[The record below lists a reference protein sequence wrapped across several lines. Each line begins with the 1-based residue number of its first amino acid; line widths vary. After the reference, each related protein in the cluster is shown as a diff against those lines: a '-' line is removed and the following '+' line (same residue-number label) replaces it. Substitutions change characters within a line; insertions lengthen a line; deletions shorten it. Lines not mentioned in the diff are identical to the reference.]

1 MKLFKNFFLITFIIL
16 FSLNNLKADEK
27 ISYLDIEFILAN
39 TLAGKSLLENLKKV
53 EDTKINEF
61 KANDLKFQN
70 NEKKILAK
78 KNIISNEEIKKE
90 INALQIEFQKYK
102 KDKTK
107 EIIILEKKRNENII
121 NFLNLINPIIE
132 KYMTDNSIYILI
144 DKKNVFIANKD
155 YDITKK
161 LIELIDNQIKT
172 VVIK

>member
-1 MKLFKNFFLITFIIL
+1 MKLFKNLFLITFIVL

-102 KDKTK
+102 KEKTK
-107 EIIILEKKRNENII
+107 EIKILEKKKNKNII

-172 VVIK
+172 VAIK